1 MPTDP
6 RGQVRAQLIDWARR
20 DTRVTGAA
28 LTGSTA
34 SGQADR
40 WSDIDLF
47 LGVVGEVPDV
57 LRDLT
62 GHLYAELGAVHHFEL
77 TAGPATYRAFLL
89 ADLLEVDV
97 GVAPAAE
104 FRSYGGAP
112 FQVVFGTA
120 GAPTPDVRPDVGHL
134 AGLLWH
140 HVRHAR
146 TALHRG
152 RLREAEHW
160 VGAAR
165 AQLTVLACA
174 RHGLPTAYAK
184 GADRLPAPVR
194 ADLDAALVTGL
205 TAAEIGRALACAVHA
220 TLQELAEHDPTL
232 TARLRPM
239 FLRLVSLG
247 GRRSDHEG

>member
-1 MPTDP
+1 M
-6 RGQVRAQLIDWARR
+6 
-20 DTRVTGAA
+20 
-28 LTGSTA
+28 
-34 SGQADR
+34 
-40 WSDIDLF
+40 
-47 LGVVGEVPDV
+47 LG
-57 LRDLT
+57 DLT
-62 GHLYAELGAVHHFEL
+62 DHLYADLGAVHHFEL

-97 GVAPAAE
+97 GVAPAAD

-120 GAPTPDVRPDVGHL
+120 AAPTPDVRPDVGHL

-146 TALHRG
+146 TALQRG

-174 RHGLPTAYAK
+174 RHGLSTRYAK

-205 TAAEIGRALACAVHA
+205 TPGEIGRALGCAA
-220 TLQELAEHDPTL
+220 GAARRELRAHDPAL
-232 TARLRPM
+232 ADRLDRALSAAAAGPPPD
-239 FLRLVSLG
+239 V
-247 GRRSDHEG
+247 E